1 MILITANS
9 EEEIQ
14 HKIKILRE
22 KGGYVSYP
30 ASTGVCGA
38 LGARSSLGTMH
49 PGPGSWPGYLPIMAS
64 EKAWVPGELRQAAT
78 SGQAPASALSPLI
91 GHPER
96 AKSQLG
102 VSPAGDLSNESRK
115 AGGGWGCWGCQGVQI
130 AHYHHKKHLVV

>member
-1 MILITANS
+1 MSATQQAQGCVGLWEQEVAWGPC
-9 EEEIQ
+9 IQ
-14 HKIKILRE
+14 GR
-22 KGGYVSYP
+22 V
-30 ASTGVCGA
+30 
-38 LGARSSLGTMH
+38 
-49 PGPGSWPGYLPIMAS
+49 PGPATSPSWLLRR
-64 EKAWVPGELRQAAT
+64 WVPGELRQAAT
-78 SGQAPASALSPLI
+78 SCQAPASALSPLI